1 MHTCLVTPATVALDA
16 AGVTYAVHEYDRS
29 EELRGFGTQAAEQL
43 GLDPDQVFKTLLVQV
58 EGGAAPSDPVVVIVP
73 VSSSVSMKAAA
84 AAVGGKKAT
93 LCDPASAERITGY
106 VVGGISPIGQRKPLV
121 TIIDA
126 TVQRFDMI
134 YVSGGRRGL
143 EISLVPGALIKLL
156 AAQVADITS

>member
-1 MHTCLVTPATVALDA
+1 M
-16 AGVTYAVHEYDRS
+16 
-29 EELRGFGTQAAEQL
+29 
-43 GLDPDQVFKTLLVQV
+43 FKTLLVQV